1 MVKIF
6 MKVKYINY
14 IWNKKGDL
22 FILYYWLKVKFL
34 RKFYVFKINIYEI
47 YNVGVVVKIFV
58 KDG

>member
-1 MVKIF
+1 M
-6 MKVKYINY
+6 
-14 IWNKKGDL
+14 
-22 FILYYWLKVKFL
+22 LYYWLKVKFL